1 MANDISHKDRHT
13 VPKGF
18 RNEGEKC
25 VSKRR
30 AKEGEKKPANI
41 LKDRKHIQPV
51 CQALKYAETHTGD
64 AIQSSTAV
72 CKKRAVKK
80 KTST

>member
-30 AKEGEKKPANI
+30 AKEEEKKPLQI
-41 LKDRKHIQPV
+41 FLKIGNTFNLFVRP
-51 CQALKYAETHTGD
+51 
-64 AIQSSTAV
+64 
-72 CKKRAVKK
+72 
-80 KTST
+80 